1 MGELRARAVPRD
13 QDVRVRDPVDWARPR
28 IAALARGRVLDL
40 GCGEGR
46 FLPPGGIGV
55 DVDLERLRVAR
66 TRSPSVVRADAHALP
81 FRGGVFDTVFANR
94 MLNAA
99 GRVDDVLR
107 EVARVLRPDG
117 TLVVLTRARPR
128 PENDRL
134 DPENGAQRL
143 SVHFAEVGVERDGD
157 AALFAARKKRVR

>member
-1 MGELRARAVPRD
+1 ME
-13 QDVRVRDPVDWARPR
+13 DPIDWAAPR

-40 GCGEGR
+40 GCGAGR
-46 FLPPGGIGV
+46 FLAPGGVGV
-55 DVDLERLRVAR
+55 DLDLERLRVAR
-66 TRSPSVVRADAHALP
+66 TRSPSVVCADAHALP
-81 FRGGVFDTVFANR
+81 FGGEAFDTIFANR

-107 EVARVLRPDG
+107 EIARVLRADG

-128 PENDRL
+128 PEFDRL

-143 SVHFAEVGVERDGD
+143 ALHFAEVGVEGAGG
-157 AALFAARKKRVR
+157 AALFVARRKRVR